1 MGVFTLRKFIEIT
14 ILPAMLDSVRRDLNG
29 YRYCGNAP
37 VSGTELFCNEEAYG
51 MNNFD
56 FTQFVTFDSFL
67 SYRIIQDNIK
77 KIFSKI
83 GVSIIEYKNIENVK
97 KDYFSS
103 YWRKYSFELKKD
115 DFLDGFMEWETME
128 NVPRPVRDFGE
139 SVNEILRL
147 NISNLAV
154 IICSFAEKEKTCN
167 ETVHINKKDIYIELF
182 KMSPY
187 SFVCPNNLIVNFDK

>member
-1 MGVFTLRKFIEIT
+1 
-14 ILPAMLDSVRRDLNG
+14 
-29 YRYCGNAP
+29 
-37 VSGTELFCNEEAYG
+37 

-103 YWRKYSFELKKD
+103 YWRKYSFELEKD

-154 IICSFAEKEKTCN
+154 IICSFAEKK
-167 ETVHINKKDIYIELF
+167 
-182 KMSPY
+182 
-187 SFVCPNNLIVNFDK
+187 NL

>member
-1 MGVFTLRKFIEIT
+1 MKNTIDKKLVWHDSWAAVDFIHCS
-14 ILPAMLDSVRRDLNG
+14 PDN
-29 YRYCGNAP
+29 
-37 VSGTELFCNEEAYG
+37 VSGTELFYNEEAYG

-103 YWRKYSFELKKD
+103 YWRKYSFELEKD

-154 IICSFAEKEKTCN
+154 IICSFAEKK
-167 ETVHINKKDIYIELF
+167 
-182 KMSPY
+182 
-187 SFVCPNNLIVNFDK
+187 NL